1 MLRMIFRF
9 VKRVINTI
17 KLEASMS
24 KAENGPEP
32 QLYASRDM
40 VNSEGYILIHNHK
53 AVRRE
58 RKVISTIKQVDLGG
72 IEPTPVVLVD
82 DDFYKL
88 SKSARR
94 VVIEHELA
102 HFTLH
107 ACESD
112 SPEID
117 ATDEDELRKDREA
130 DAEVFHVL
138 HDDEND
144 IVSAL
149 REARDII
156 GTKEYINYYNIRI
169 ECIKRY
175 ARSHRRKTMR
185 YDDLRNAV
193 KVDVVYTYRPD
204 QVVVY

>member
-1 MLRMIFRF
+1 MLRMIFKF

-24 KAENGPEP
+24 KAESAPEP

-40 VNSEGYILIHNHK
+40 VNSEGYILIHNHT

-88 SKSARR
+88 SKTARR

-102 HFTLH
+102 HFTIH

-112 SPEID
+112 NPEVD

-138 HDDEND
+138 YDDEKD

-175 ARSHRRKTMR
+175 ARAHRRKTMR

-193 KVDVVYTYRPD
+193 KADVVYTYRPE